1 MHFKKENRFD
11 HWGRVLFIGILL
23 LAAMPASLQARGGW
37 KVYVREVAV
46 VSGERV
52 LLREIAKPMDGIGQ
66 RAWQR
71 LAGRELWSAP
81 AEGRRQTIF
90 QKKLRKLLVSYI
102 GSLAHSCVL
111 PQRLIVHRGGSV
123 LREEE
128 IVSKVTSFMQDRSVR
143 WDGEVRLRQVRLPQF
158 ILLSGQEDHVDC
170 SLSTRLKPGHNSIVL
185 KVQDARGQTKRK
197 LSGTVFLDLWKAV
210 PCAARPLNRSDLLGR
225 DDVEFRRKNLAYLPH
240 EVWDGKGGPWR
251 LTRSVGTGQAIYARN
266 LEPMPMVCRGDEL
279 VLVYQGEMIRLQVPA
294 EALEDG
300 TAGETIKVRNLQ
312 SRKVIVAEITN
323 HSQAV
328 VK

>member
-1 MHFKKENRFD
+1 M
-11 HWGRVLFIGILL
+11 LL
-23 LAAMPASLQARGGW
+23 ARGGW
-37 KVYVREVAV
+37 KVYVREMAT

-52 LLREIAKPMDGIGQ
+52 LLREIARPMDGLEQ
-66 RAWQR
+66 SAWQR

-81 AEGRRQTIF
+81 PEGRRQTIF
-90 QKKLRKLLVSYI
+90 QEKLRRLLFSYL
-102 GSLAHSCVL
+102 GSLAHACVL
-111 PQRLIVHRGGSV
+111 PQRLIVHRGGSL
-123 LREEE
+123 LREQE
-128 IVSKVTSFMQDRSVR
+128 IVAKVKGFLEKRAAR
-143 WDGEVRLRQVRLPQF
+143 WQGEARLRQIRLPQF
-158 ILLSGQEDHVDC
+158 ILLSGQEDHVAC

-185 KVQDARGQTKRK
+185 KVQDARGQTRRK

-210 PCAARPLNRSDLLGR
+210 PCAARPLNRNDLLGQ
-225 DDVEFRRKNLAYLPH
+225 DAVDFRRKNLAYLPH

-279 VLVYQGEMIRLQVPA
+279 RLVFRGEMIRLQVPG

-300 TAGETIKVRNLQ
+300 AAGETIKVRNLQ
-312 SRKVIVAEITN
+312 SRKVVLAEITN
-323 HSQAV
+323 NSQAV

>member
-1 MHFKKENRFD
+1 M
-11 HWGRVLFIGILL
+11 ILL
-23 LAAMPASLQARGGW
+23 VALLILLCLAAELHAKRSW
-37 KVYVREVAV
+37 KVYVRGVAA

-52 LLREIAKPMDGIGQ
+52 LLREIARPMDGIGQ
-66 RAWQR
+66 SRWQR
-71 LAGRELWSAP
+71 LSGRELWSAP

-90 QKKLRKLLVSYI
+90 QKKLRKLLVSYL

-128 IVSKVTSFMQDRSVR
+128 IVSKVKSFLQDRAGG
-143 WDGEVRLRQVRLPQF
+143 WDGEVQLRQVRLPQF

-170 SLSTRLKPGHNSIVL
+170 SLSTALKPGHNAIVL
-185 KVQDARGQTKRK
+185 KVQNARGQTKRK

-279 VLVYQGEMIRLQVPA
+279 ILVYRGEMIRLQVPA

-312 SRKVIVAEITN
+312 SRKVILAEITN